1 MREDNRNEVIDDN
14 LTPEQKKQALQE
26 AHARRE
32 RLIDTGK
39 VIVYTIAII
48 NIVASVANLI
58 VGSAGIITLIF
69 HIVISVALMSGKGW
83 ARVLFVIGLSIGALL
98 SLIVLS
104 TPSISVYMST
114 SLMVFLII
122 ALVYGVAAIVL
133 LFKSKAVSE
142 FMYWAKNG

>member
-1 MREDNRNEVIDDN
+1 MRENNRNEVIDDN

-32 RLIDTGK
+32 RLIDNGK

-48 NIVASVANLI
+48 NIVDSVVSLI
-58 VGSAGIITLIF
+58 VGSAGIIALIF
-69 HIVISVALMSGKGW
+69 NIVISVALMSGKGW
-83 ARVLFVIGLSIGALL
+83 ARVLFVIGLSIGILL

-104 TPSISVYMST
+104 TPSIYMPT
-114 SLMVFLII
+114 GVMVFLAI
-122 ALVYGVAAIVL
+122 ALIYGVVVIVL
-133 LFKSKAVSE
+133 LFTSKAVSE